1 MKRHP
6 IITVRDLWFSYN
18 GNLVLK
24 AVNLSVYKGD
34 FLAVI
39 GPNGGGKTTLLKLM
53 LGLLEPQKGTV
64 HVFGR
69 PPREVAPRIGY
80 VPQAIGINRR
90 FPISVQDVVLMGR
103 LIGGGGFK
111 PFSKEDRR
119 FCDRVLAEMGIENLR
134 NRRIGELSGGQRQ
147 RVLAAR
153 ALVSE
158 PEILFLD
165 EPTAS
170 VDTRGQTEFYTFLKE
185 LNEKVTII
193 VVSHDVMVLSSYVRS
208 VACVNQQ
215 LFFHDAPEIT
225 YDMLEMAYHC
235 PVELITHGRLPHRVI
250 HKHEEDDDAG
260 GA

>member
-1 MKRHP
+1 MKTEP
-6 IITVRDLWFSYN
+6 IIAVRDLWFSYN
-18 GNLVLK
+18 GNPVLK

-39 GPNGGGKTTLLKLM
+39 GPNGGGKTTLIKLM
-53 LGLLEPQKGTV
+53 LGLLNPQKGSV

-80 VPQAIGINRR
+80 VPQEIGVNRS

-103 LIGGGGFK
+103 MIGGGGFK
-111 PFSKEDRR
+111 PFSTDDRR
-119 FCDRVLAEMGIENLR
+119 SCDKVLTKMGIGSFR
-134 NRRIGELSGGQRQ
+134 NRQMGELSGGQRQ

-153 ALVSE
+153 ALVSD

-185 LNEKVTII
+185 LNKKVTII
-193 VVSHDVMVLSSYVRS
+193 VVSHDVMVLSSYARS

-225 YDMLEMAYHC
+225 TDMLEMAYHC
-235 PVELITHGRLPHRVI
+235 PVELITHGHLPHRVI
-250 HKHEEDDDAG
+250 HKHEE
-260 GA
+260 